1 MSVYPIVKLPRKIKQ
16 AYEAQPA
23 AVFSTPAV
31 IETSELNPPRRF
43 NTELLM
49 TEAILLTVIAGGIAL
64 YVIWV
69 AGILLWLIGIAA
81 ILAQASAMDGRYAQ
95 LWREYRDRIDRLQ
108 RQQWEEEFER
118 TRWARLQT
126 PEGIA
131 QYRRQKIHEQL
142 VASLPAQLSGVDL
155 QVIDRHLALTL
166 HEYFPHQLSLG
177 KGSGLM
183 LIDVESGL
191 HISIIIDDQPQL
203 VAGVASGS
211 FLEDDLYLDRNWVV
225 VRFTAEQVTQAVDS
239 CCKALAEI
247 CAELLQE
254 QAWLRPFSQVPDL
267 WALPKNNEV
276 A

>member
-16 AYEAQPA
+16 AYEAQPT
-23 AVFSTPAV
+23 AVFSAPAAH
-31 IETSELNPPRRF
+31 ETAELNPPRRF
-43 NTELLM
+43 NTELLLA
-49 TEAILLTVIAGGIAL
+49 EALLLTIIVGGLAL
-64 YVIWV
+64 YVSWI
-69 AGILLWLIGIAA
+69 AGILLWLIGMVL

-95 LWREYRDRIDRLQ
+95 LWREYRDQTDRLQ
-108 RQQWEEEFER
+108 RQQWEAEFEK

-131 QYRRQKIHEQL
+131 QYRRQKINEQL
-142 VASLPAQLSGVDL
+142 VASLPAQPCGEDL
-155 QVIDRHLALTL
+155 KVIDRRLALTL
-166 HEYFPHQLSLG
+166 QEYFPHQLSLG

-211 FLEDDLYLDRNWVV
+211 FIEDDLYLDRNWVV
-225 VRFTAEQVTQAVDS
+225 ARFTADQVNQAVDS

-254 QAWLRPFSQVPDL
+254 PEWLRPFGQVPDL
-267 WALPKNNEV
+267 WALPKDNEV